1 MKYGSRSLKASPA
14 HEFVKFPYLA
24 HKASENASRGDI
36 IAADIA
42 AKDEEKVSIKS
53 HQNVMANSFDDE
65 EEEDEEDLVVEMDP
79 ESRSEIDDALE
90 ELFKTGSEESI
101 AKLMSIYF
109 GEDGATTYVPVN
121 YQVKCG
127 HTLTNESF
135 LGPKC

>member
-1 MKYGSRSLKASPA
+1 MKYGSRSLTALSA

-24 HKASENASRGDI
+24 QKASENASRGDI

-42 AKDEEKVSIKS
+42 AKDEEKVSS
-53 HQNVMANSFDDE
+53 HQNVLANSSDDE

-127 HTLTNESF
+127 HL
-135 LGPKC
+135 

>member
-1 MKYGSRSLKASPA
+1 MKHGSRSLTASSA

-24 HKASENASRGDI
+24 QKASENASRGDI

-53 HQNVMANSFDDE
+53 HQNVMANSSDDE
-65 EEEDEEDLVVEMDP
+65 EEDLVVEMDP

-127 HTLTNESF
+127 HL
-135 LGPKC
+135 